1 MAASTLPV
9 MSRALDSC
17 SSAWSGNMDRR
28 VSRFASPPPLL
39 PPPLIVA
46 PAPGVFFVITRWN
59 LPTRRVHTCRVR
71 HAVLE
76 TFRIARSVIYGV
88 FIPGA

>member
-46 PAPGVFFVITRWN
+46 PSTTRGVFRDYALKLAN
-59 LPTRRVHTCRVR
+59 AARAYLPGQTPCWTLFGLL
-71 HAVLE
+71 AE
-76 TFRIARSVIYGV
+76 
-88 FIPGA
+88 

>member
-28 VSRFASPPPLL
+28 VSRFASPPPL
-39 PPPLIVA
+39 IVA
-46 PAPGVFFVITRWN
+46 PSTTRGVFRDYALKLAN
-59 LPTRRVHTCRVR
+59 AARAYLPAQTPRAGNFSDC
-71 HAVLE
+71 
-76 TFRIARSVIYGV
+76 SG
-88 FIPGA
+88 

>member
-46 PAPGVFFVITRWN
+46 PSTTRGVFRDYALKLAN
-59 LPTRRVHTCRVR
+59 AARAYLPAQTPRAGNFSDC
-71 HAVLE
+71 
-76 TFRIARSVIYGV
+76 SG
-88 FIPGA
+88 